1 MKTKKIEDI
10 KKSIMVN
17 NKNINNYPKDYITGD
32 EFEKWLKDKK
42 KDSIEEIKNNSFTI
56 KCNNCGREIELKDYF
71 KEQKY
76 KGIDIFDLMMGGV
89 LISCE
94 CGNEIKS
101 ERLD

>member
-10 KKSIMVN
+10 KKSIITN
-17 NKNINNYPKDYITGD
+17 NKNIDDYPKGYITGD

-42 KDSIEEIKNNSFTI
+42 KDSIEKIENNSFTI
-56 KCNNCGREIELKDYF
+56 KCNKCGKEVKLKDCF
-71 KEQKY
+71 QDDKWE
-76 KGIDIFDLMMGGV
+76 GIDIFDLALGGI
-89 LISCE
+89 LITCE

>member
-1 MKTKKIEDI
+1 MERD
-10 KKSIMVN
+10 SWDLN
-17 NKNINNYPKDYITGD
+17 
-32 EFEKWLKDKK
+32 FEK
-42 KDSIEEIKNNSFTI
+42 IKQTKVNLYRENSFTI
-56 KCNNCGREIELKDYF
+56 RCNNCGKEVKLKDCF

-76 KGIDIFDLMMGGV
+76 KGIDVFDLMMGGV